1 MMTSAFSG
9 GELSLLLAGVI
20 FAGMVAGIL
29 AGLLGV
35 GGGIVI
41 VPVLFWLFTLV
52 DLDDDIAMHMAVAT
66 SLFTIIFTSIS
77 SLRAHHKKGAVDG
90 ALLRRWAPGIALGAL
105 VGGILAGYFEP
116 ELLTGVFGFVGLGVA
131 VNMAI
136 PKTLVIAETLPAS
149 RLVQSLMSF
158 VIGTFSALM
167 GIGGGTLSV
176 PTLAAFSYPIHRAV
190 GTAAAFGLVIAIPAV
205 LSFIVV
211 GWSVPDR
218 PPLSLG
224 YVNLVAAVILLPFT
238 TFFAPQ
244 GARLAHRLDARWVKR
259 AFAAF
264 LAITAIR
271 MLIST
276 FS

>member
-9 GELSLLLAGVI
+9 GELGLLLAGVI

-77 SLRAHHKKGAVDG
+77 SLRAHQKKGAVDG
-90 ALLRRWAPGIALGAL
+90 VLLKRWAPGIALGAL

-116 ELLTGVFGFVGLGVA
+116 ELLTGVFGCVGLAVA

-136 PKTLVIAETLPAS
+136 PKTLVIAEALPAS
-149 RLVQSLMSF
+149 RLAQSLMSF

-238 TFFAPQ
+238 TFFAPY

-259 AFAAF
+259 AFAVF
-264 LAITAIR
+264 LAVTAVR